1 MTFRDQGIGLRDK
14 EIRQAFMPF
23 KGDFDRGSGL
33 GLAIVYRMVQD
44 YNGSIQVNRRL
55 PQGTEVSVHFPLDRR
70 TFE

>member
-1 MTFRDQGIGLRDK
+1 
-14 EIRQAFMPF
+14 MPF

-44 YNGSIQVNRRL
+44 YNGSIRIQRL
-55 PQGTEVSVHFPLDRR
+55 APQGTEVSVHFPLDRR